1 MVQIDVVY
9 RGELR
14 CEATH
19 GPSGTHL
26 LTDAPVDNHGRGA
39 SFSPTD
45 LLATALGACMATIMG
60 IVAERRG
67 IDLRGMSV
75 RVEKIMASAP
85 VRRVGQLVVEI
96 AVPVDPGA
104 EHRKALQ
111 LAAEA
116 CPVHAS
122 LHPDLVRTVSFR
134 WGAR

>member
-9 RGELR
+9 QGELR